1 MPGRMRG
8 NISPFPPDFFP
19 GELPHHA
26 DGRPLPWENGHVPGD
41 NIQVVRQALDAL
53 GRRDLP
59 GLLEHVD
66 ADIELH
72 PLLSVWPR
80 TYSGRDGI
88 EEWWRDV
95 GELWEDF
102 TLEPEAFRDFGDGNL
117 LVRVRWRGRA
127 KGATAELDG
136 PAAAVV
142 RFRTDKVTSV
152 EIHLDEAQ
160 ALQAIVG

>member
-1 MPGRMRG
+1 MGPVA
-8 NISPFPPDFFP
+8 
-19 GELPHHA
+19 E
-26 DGRPLPWENGHVPGD
+26 D
-41 NIQVVRQALDAL
+41 NMEVVRQALEAI

-59 GLLEHVD
+59 AILEHVD

-80 TYSGRDGI
+80 TYRGRNGI
-88 EEWWRDV
+88 EQWWQDV

-102 TLEPEAFRDFGDGNL
+102 NIETEGFRDLGEGTL

-127 KGATAELDG
+127 RGASTEVDG

-142 RFRTDKVTSV
+142 RFRGDKAASV
-152 EIHLDEAQ
+152 DIYLDEAQ
-160 ALQAIVG
+160 ALQAIADA